1 MEQEPLDLPIAKR
14 LQALRQLDI
23 FHPWDSAAEERLCS
37 RCGEII
43 TGEQIKIFGDRESG
57 NPARLECPTEGC
69 LAVPLEWL
77 NLNSEMKPA
86 PAESDQEIA
95 LRQIASLLP
104 KSRNRSSLFGFLR
117 VPHFV
122 I

>member
-1 MEQEPLDLPIAKR
+1 MEQEPLDLSTAKR
-14 LQALRQLDI
+14 LQALQELDI
-23 FHPWDSAAEERLCS
+23 FHSWDSAEEERLCS

-43 TGEQIKIFGDRESG
+43 TGQQIKIFGNRESG
-57 NPARLECPTEGC
+57 TPARLECPTEGC
-69 LAVPLEWL
+69 LAVPMEWL

-86 PAESDQEIA
+86 PAENDQKA
-95 LRQIASLLP
+95 TSPDFVPLLP
-104 KSRNRSSLFGFLR
+104 KGPNRSSLFGFLR